1 MVALSKP
8 ISILLFDPVG
18 RIFNEDL
25 QRLMAQDKSIDRF
38 DVCSDY
44 GRVEGET
51 KKMQPDIFLLAPQL
65 PGTEEYHLV
74 NGLRKNSS
82 SPTVAMSCPFTSDE
96 YLLLAVSLRANVC
109 ITYDISPVSLLQTM
123 LLARNGPVAA
133 EQNLLLGVELAPQ
146 VKARLQNTPPI
157 SAPGVNANPLTR
169 RERELLRVV
178 SRGSSNQDVG
188 RLLHIQEQTVKNHV
202 SSILRKT
209 RARDR
214 YQAAVN
220 ALRNG
225 WISLT

>member
-8 ISILLFDPVG
+8 IDVLLFDPV
-18 RIFNEDL
+18 RQIFNEDL
-25 QRLMAQDKSIDRF
+25 QRLMARDKSIDRF
-38 DVCSDY
+38 HVCFDY
-44 GRVEGET
+44 DRVEGET
-51 KKMQPDIFLLAPQL
+51 EKLQPDIFLLAPQL

-74 NGLRKNSS
+74 NGLRKISS
-82 SPTVAMSCPFTSDE
+82 SPTVAMSCPSTSDE
-96 YLLLAVSLRANVC
+96 YLLLAVSLGADVC
-109 ITYDISPVSLLQTM
+109 ITYDMSPLSLLQTV
-123 LLARNGPVAA
+123 LLACNGPVPM
-133 EQNLLLGVELAPQ
+133 EQNALKRVDLAPQ
-146 VKARLQNTPPI
+146 IEARLQNTPPV
-157 SAPGVNANPLTR
+157 SAPGGNANPLTR
-169 RERELLRVV
+169 RERELLQVV
-178 SRGSSNQDVG
+178 SKGCSNQDVG